1 MFSVWITFL
10 QNVHHNCFV
19 CLGSYCVWVAVACM
33 HTHAINGQHLA
44 KHVSLPQWIQELQ
57 GVVNAGHDGDEESSQ
72 ESDSKKA

>member
-1 MFSVWITFL
+1 
-10 QNVHHNCFV
+10 
-19 CLGSYCVWVAVACM
+19 M

-72 ESDSKKA
+72 ESDGKKLEVRSLGIADSLEFEG